1 MLHLN
6 DIRNNKEKYIELL
19 KIRGFDFSDIIL
31 SVVKK
36 DDERKELQKELDQI
50 LALANQILKKSE
62 IFLKRE

>member
-31 SVVKK
+31 SVVEK
-36 DDERKELQKELDQI
+36 DDERKEIQKELDQI
-50 LALANQILKKSE
+50 
-62 IFLKRE
+62 